1 MVSRQKSYVRPQSE
15 ARPQDEHHRL
25 TIQWIDD
32 NWEAKAKPAILK
44 VISRKMRWVTVESAE
59 DIAHDLLIKI
69 LQSSSIGRW
78 IAGGNAVSPWELA
91 NWAYQDLLDD
101 LEKQAQDASCRGH
114 NPALRTRSERK
125 AVVDRG
131 PSGRP
136 VHSTSAPF
144 KEHRSY
150 DEEGCVSSKDI
161 EDQSDDALSFI
172 LMKEVE
178 ASHLAAI
185 RIGFPQGTER
195 METLYQLLREDKVRS
210 EIAPILG
217 VSKSRCATLVQNL
230 RWCLR
235 HGPEEMRRLRKHYG
249 Q

>member
-1 MVSRQKSYVRPQSE
+1 MSSRQKSDVRP
-15 ARPQDEHHRL
+15 PQNEEHHRL
-25 TIQWIDD
+25 TIQWIDA
-32 NWEAKAKPAILK
+32 NWEAKAKPAIMK
-44 VISRKMRWVTVESAE
+44 VISRKMRWVTPESAE
-59 DIAHDLLIKI
+59 DIASDLLIKI
-69 LQSSSIGRW
+69 LESSSIGRW
-78 IAGGNAVSPWELA
+78 IAGGNTVSPWELA

-125 AVVDRG
+125 AVTEHG
-131 PSGRP
+131 SSARP
-136 VHSTSAPF
+136 VHSTPAPF

-150 DEEGCVSSKDI
+150 DEDGTVSSKDI
-161 EDQSDDALSFI
+161 EDQSDDAVSIL

-178 ASHLAAI
+178 AAHMAAI
-185 RIGFPQGTER
+185 RTGFPQGTER
-195 METLYQLLREDKVRS
+195 MEILYQLLREDKVRS
-210 EIAPILG
+210 EIAPLLG